1 MKKRLLLIIMLCFA
15 TSLLLACSSG
25 SDAQSNETTS
35 TSKEVSSSVELE
47 SENEEKEI
55 ETTKAEGVEMSFVD
69 FEALL
74 TKLPLEVVSTKYVVQ
89 DDEYKSLYP
98 DLLETV
104 ILNNTDQDIKD
115 AVVAIVAW
123 DENNLPVKIKGN
135 VDFADG
141 TYIKEVNYS
150 DINLVGDST
159 FGEGYGFAVE
169 ESVKISTFKAI
180 PVSFIT
186 FDGDSWMNPYYDE
199 WKVLFEGK
207 KFAEDMNV
215 EVIIDE
221 SQHVLKK
228 SNSESQNTI
237 NNDVLETELLGQLDE
252 QELKVIE
259 TKYTIQDNEY
269 KSLYPDL
276 LQAVIKNDTEL
287 DIKNAIVAFVAWDE
301 NQLPVKIKGSMDFSD
316 GSYVKLVNYN
326 DINLVPGKTFGR
338 DSGFQLDEY
347 HKIKTFKAIVVS
359 YEAFD
364 GSTWDNLL
372 FDDWKKIYEGKK

>member
-1 MKKRLLLIIMLCFA
+1 MEVLNEKRLLLILMLCLA

-35 TSKEVSSSVELE
+35 TSKEVSGSVDLE

-55 ETTKAEGVEMSFVD
+55 ETTKAEGVEMSLVD

-74 TKLPLEVVSTKYVVQ
+74 TKLSLEVVSTKYVVQ

-104 ILNNTDQDIKD
+104 LLNNTDQDIKD

-186 FDGDSWMNPYYDE
+186 FDGDSWTNPYYDE

-276 LQAVIKNDTEL
+276 LQAVIKNDTGL

-301 NQLPVKIKGSMDFSD
+301 NQLPVKIKGSMDFQMVLMS
-316 GSYVKLVNYN
+316 
-326 DINLVPGKTFGR
+326 NL
-338 DSGFQLDEY
+338 
-347 HKIKTFKAIVVS
+347 
-359 YEAFD
+359 
-364 GSTWDNLL
+364 
-372 FDDWKKIYEGKK
+372 